1 MSMYQDCDRCGD
13 EGVVYTDEDGDDI
26 VPCPECELGE
36 QAMDNPAALWALEVA
51 FWANRDH
58 ECIPDLPEEGI
69 ADFADQLWE
78 FVQYPGEVTE
88 AAFSMLID
96 GWVKERF
103 AHNRYRA
110 AHDWNQEHPV
120 GAPVLLKFKGHC
132 VPTRTTSLAYVRN
145 RMPMVK
151 LEHRGTWWHLK
162 RIQAV
167 EGGAS

>member
-88 AAFSMLID
+88 AA
-96 GWVKERF
+96 
-103 AHNRYRA
+103 
-110 AHDWNQEHPV
+110 
-120 GAPVLLKFKGHC
+120 VL
-132 VPTRTTSLAYVRN
+132 R
-145 RMPMVK
+145 
-151 LEHRGTWWHLK
+151 
-162 RIQAV
+162 V
-167 EGGAS
+167 EGRGGRAVVSEPVEGLREAFLAPLRDF